1 MFGSRLT
8 YGRRNKSSFLREKQ
22 EEQMLWD
29 QQESS
34 SSANTNR
41 HSSVLKESSH
51 SKNNSV
57 SSLAALKRRSSSNTA
72 ALNRDNNK
80 ENENIAL
87 PRKLDHAPRSRPLSM
102 VSTSS
107 VSSTGSSTRTVL
119 LDRVSKA
126 FSSLSSDH
134 GSRRASV
141 VQQPPHT
148 PKQQMNPESR
158 WSMTTG
164 TNTPSTQTGST
175 PAGRTSSLR
184 RSFVEN
190 NLNSLL
196 GTDEDLDLSLHQYSF
211 DNNNNNNKSVHSGD
225 VSMDSVHSA
234 TLHNSSSGSN
244 TNSNTTTNDDDH
256 DHDHDVSMNS
266 HPSNASLVSI
276 VSKTGHGRKESAT
289 FYMLDPPQQSNSSL
303 HSYSQHSQ
311 HSQHST
317 PYRQSLAPAQSLRQ
331 KISLMSLEKHE
342 PLRRKHISKESISTP
357 RELSK
362 DEQRKGS
369 TSSHSSFFSIKSF
382 RSQHNS
388 NYEDR
393 TPSRSSTASSLASM
407 SSNHSEMS
415 IKRSF
420 SDVRKSILSLRG
432 SNSSNNS
439 DSRGNRMSFLGKR
452 SNEPAMAHVK
462 AQISLPTPDNLSR
475 DKLRNKL
482 KASSSLLSLT
492 RSETDSSQV
501 VAMPF
506 EDLQTTQLSTLL
518 NLCDCG
524 EVVDFTFFLDSI
536 LSDHTQ
542 GALVK
547 LAEASY
553 SEVFA
558 RGSSV
563 FKIIPFGNDEQEQ
576 SPVKDIIQELTI
588 AKTVQSLE
596 GFVKVR
602 GATVCRGKYPDHLIG
617 LWDDFANFKGS
628 ESHRPDF
635 YSDTQLFC
643 VVELANSGTDLEHF
657 ELESWMEAEYVFWRV
672 VSSIAEAESKFQFEH
687 RDLHWGNIVIQR
699 TARPDI
705 EEKLANMSLDDLDN
719 AVFDDEDDFVAPNL
733 KVTLIDYTLSR
744 AQVPARFGIDDGAVT
759 TVFTG
764 LDHPDFF
771 RGRGDYQFDI
781 YRFMRVLLNSAT
793 SEMSSAANC
802 GASINS
808 SHSSLSSVAS
818 NKRDSNETDWSLFA
832 PKTNIMWLHYLA
844 TKLLENKGL
853 SHVTTTR
860 SGRLSFGTSSSS
872 LRSAY
877 LAGDSMDTNGHHM
890 SNPHEE
896 ARACKS
902 LNTVTRC
909 IDPRRKKLGGKRSG
923 TAMVFQDFVSASDVL
938 DWGYKNNLIPEGLL

>member
-1 MFGSRLT
+1 
-8 YGRRNKSSFLREKQ
+8 
-22 EEQMLWD
+22 MLWD

-34 SSANTNR
+34 SMSSTTNSSR
-41 HSSVLKESSH
+41 SSVLKESSH
-51 SKNNSV
+51 SKTNSV

-72 ALNRDNNK
+72 ANRDNK

-87 PRKLDHAPRSRPLSM
+87 PRKVDHAPRSRPLSM

-141 VQQPPHT
+141 VQQQPPHT

-164 TNTPSTQTGST
+164 TNTPSTQTGGT

-196 GTDEDLDLSLHQYSF
+196 GTDDDLDLSLHQYSF
-211 DNNNNNNKSVHSGD
+211 DNNISNNHSNHSKDTTSSGD
-225 VSMDSVHSA
+225 VSMDSVHST
-234 TLHNSSSGSN
+234 TLHS
-244 TNSNTTTNDDDH
+244 NSNDDH
-256 DHDHDVSMNS
+256 DHDHDVSMTS

-303 HSYSQHSQ
+303 HSYSQ
-311 HSQHST
+311 QHST
-317 PYRQSLAPAQSLRQ
+317 PHRQSLAPAQQSLRQ

-432 SNSSNNS
+432 SSSSNHNHNSSS
-439 DSRGNRMSFLGKR
+439 DSRNRLSFLGKR

-536 LSDHTQ
+536 LSDHRQ
-542 GALVK
+542 GPLVK

-553 SEVFA
+553 SEVFS
-558 RGSSV
+558 RGASV

-588 AKTVQSLE
+588 AKTVQTLE
-596 GFVKVR
+596 GFVQVK

-617 LWDDFANFKGS
+617 LWDDYASFKGS

-635 YSDTQLFC
+635 YSDSQLFC

-657 ELESWMEAEYVFWRV
+657 ELENWMEAEYVFWRV
-672 VSSIAEAESKFQFEH
+672 VASIAEAESKFQFEH

-699 TARPDI
+699 TSATRPDL
-705 EEKLANMSLDDLDN
+705 EEKLANMSLDELDN
-719 AVFDDEDDFVAPNL
+719 AVFDDDDDFVAPNL

-744 AQVPARFGIDDGAVT
+744 AQVPARYGIDDGAVT

-781 YRFMRVLLNSAT
+781 YRFMRVLINSAT
-793 SEMSSAANC
+793 SEINAGANC

-860 SGRLSFGTSSSS
+860 SGRLSFGTSNSS

-877 LAGDSMDTNGHHM
+877 LAGGDSTDTNGHHHHM

>member
-34 SSANTNR
+34 NTNTTR
-41 HSSVLKESSH
+41 QGVLKESSH
-51 SKNNSV
+51 SKTNSV

-164 TNTPSTQTGST
+164 TNTPSTQTGGT

-211 DNNNNNNKSVHSGD
+211 DKNKDTTSSGD
-225 VSMDSVHSA
+225 VSMDSVHST
-234 TLHNSSSGSN
+234 TLHSN
-244 TNSNTTTNDDDH
+244 NNNDDH
-256 DHDHDVSMNS
+256 DHDQDVSMTS

-289 FYMLDPPQQSNSSL
+289 FYMLDPPQQKSNSSL
-303 HSYSQHSQ
+303 HSYSQHSP
-311 HSQHST
+311 HSST

-432 SNSSNNS
+432 SSSSSHSHHNNS
-439 DSRGNRMSFLGKR
+439 ESRNRLSFLGKR

-524 EVVDFTFFLDSI
+524 EVVDFSFFLDSI
-536 LSDHTQ
+536 LSDHRQ

-553 SEVFA
+553 SEVFS

-596 GFVKVR
+596 GFVQVK

-617 LWDDFANFKGS
+617 LWDDYANFKGS

-635 YSDTQLFC
+635 YSDSQLFC

-672 VSSIAEAESKFQFEH
+672 VTSIAEAESKFQFEH

-719 AVFDDEDDFVAPNL
+719 AVFDDDDDFVAPNL

-744 AQVPARFGIDDGAVT
+744 AQVPARYGIDDGAVT

-781 YRFMRVLLNSAT
+781 YRFMRVLINSAT
-793 SEMSSAANC
+793 SEMNAAANC

-860 SGRLSFGTSSSS
+860 SGRLSFGTSNSS

-877 LAGDSMDTNGHHM
+877 LAGGGDSVDNNGHHM
-890 SNPHEE
+890 SNPHAE

>member
-1 MFGSRLT
+1 MSRDRVFGTRLT

-29 QQESS
+29 QQETTS
-34 SSANTNR
+34 NR
-41 HSSVLKESSH
+41 HSGVLKESSH
-51 SKNNSV
+51 SKTNSV
-57 SSLAALKRRSSSNTA
+57 SSLAALKRRSSSQGVN
-72 ALNRDNNK
+72 NSNK

-87 PRKLDHAPRSRPLSM
+87 PRKDNLAPRSRPLSM

-141 VQQPPHT
+141 VQPPHT

-158 WSMTTG
+158 WSTTTG
-164 TNTPSTQTGST
+164 TNTPSTH
-175 PAGRTSSLR
+175 GRTSSLR

-196 GTDEDLDLSLHQYSF
+196 GTDDDLDLSLTQYGLE
-211 DNNNNNNKSVHSGD
+211 N
-225 VSMDSVHSA
+225 
-234 TLHNSSSGSN
+234 NSSADISMESIH
-244 TNSNTTTNDDDH
+244 STTL
-256 DHDHDVSMNS
+256 HDHDVSMS
-266 HPSNASLVSI
+266 SDTSEHVASPSNASMVSI

-289 FYMLDPPQQSNSSL
+289 FYMLDPPQSNSSL
-303 HSYSQHSQ
+303 
-311 HSQHST
+311 HST

-342 PLRRKHISKESISTP
+342 PLRRKHVSKESISTP

-382 RSQHNS
+382 RSQHNA
-388 NYEDR
+388 NYEER
-393 TPSRSSTASSLASM
+393 TPSRSSTASSLASI

-432 SNSSNNS
+432 SSSSSNS
-439 DSRGNRMSFLGKR
+439 DSRGNRRSFLGKR

-524 EVVDFTFFLDSI
+524 EVVDFSFFLDSI
-536 LSDHTQ
+536 LSDHRQ

-596 GFVKVR
+596 GFVQVR

-617 LWDDFANFKGS
+617 LWDDYANFKGS

-635 YSDTQLFC
+635 YSDSQLFC

-687 RDLHWGNIVIQR
+687 RDMHWGNIVIQR

-719 AVFDDEDDFVAPNL
+719 AVFDDEDDFIAPNL

-744 AQVPARFGIDDGAVT
+744 ARVPARYGIDDGAVS

-781 YRFMRVLLNSAT
+781 YRFMRVLINSAT
-793 SEMSSAANC
+793 SEMNASANC

-844 TKLLENKGL
+844 TKLLDNKGL

-860 SGRLSFGTSSSS
+860 SGRLSFGTSNSS

-877 LAGDSMDTNGHHM
+877 LAGENPESGHHM

-902 LNTVTRC
+902 LNQVTRC

-923 TAMVFQDFVSASDVL
+923 TAMVFQDFDSASDVL

>member
-1 MFGSRLT
+1 
-8 YGRRNKSSFLREKQ
+8 
-22 EEQMLWD
+22 MLWD
-29 QQESS
+29 QQETSTSS
-34 SSANTNR
+34 NNPNR
-41 HSSVLKESSH
+41 HSGVLKESSH

-72 ALNRDNNK
+72 SLVSRDNNNK

-87 PRKLDHAPRSRPLSM
+87 PRKLDNAPRSRPLSM

-134 GSRRASV
+134 GSRRTSV

-148 PKQQMNPESR
+148 PKRQMNPESR

-164 TNTPSTQTGST
+164 TNTPSTHTGST

-196 GTDEDLDLSLHQYSF
+196 ADEDLDLSLHQYSF
-211 DNNNNNNKSVHSGD
+211 DNKDTASNSGD
-225 VSMDSVHSA
+225 VSMESAHSI
-234 TLHNSSSGSN
+234 TLQN
-244 TNSNTTTNDDDH
+244 DDH

-289 FYMLDPPQQSNSSL
+289 FYMLEPPQQSNSSL
-303 HSYSQHSQ
+303 HSYSHHSQ
-311 HSQHST
+311 YNNSQHST

-382 RSQHNS
+382 RSQHNQ

-432 SNSSNNS
+432 SSSSSNS
-439 DSRGNRMSFLGKR
+439 DSRGNRRSFLGKR
-452 SNEPAMAHVK
+452 TNEPAMAHVK

-482 KASSSLLSLT
+482 KASTSLLSLT
-492 RSETDSSQV
+492 RSETDTSQV

-506 EDLQTTQLSTLL
+506 EDLRTTQLSTLL

-536 LSDHTQ
+536 LSDHRQ

-596 GFVKVR
+596 GFVKVL

-617 LWDDFANFKGS
+617 LWDDYANFKGS

-635 YSDTQLFC
+635 YSDNQLFC
-643 VVELANSGTDLEHF
+643 IVELANSGTDLEHF

-744 AQVPARFGIDDGAVT
+744 ARVPARYGIDDGAVT

-781 YRFMRVLLNSAT
+781 YRFMRVLINSAT
-793 SEMSSAANC
+793 SEMNSVANC

-860 SGRLSFGTSSSS
+860 SGRLSFGTSNTS

-877 LAGDSMDTNGHHM
+877 LAGETMEAGHHM

-923 TAMVFQDFVSASDVL
+923 TAMVFQDFDSASDVL
-938 DWGYKNNLIPEGLL
+938 EWGFKNNLIPEGLL

>member
-1 MFGSRLT
+1 MFGTRLT

-29 QQESS
+29 QQETSS
-34 SSANTNR
+34 NR
-41 HSSVLKESSH
+41 VLKESSH

-57 SSLAALKRRSSSNTA
+57 SSLAALKRRSSNSA
-72 ALNRDNNK
+72 NK

-87 PRKLDHAPRSRPLSM
+87 PRKLDHAPKSRPLSM

-126 FSSLSSDH
+126 FSSLNSDH
-134 GSRRASV
+134 GSRRASI

-164 TNTPSTQTGST
+164 TNTPSTH
-175 PAGRTSSLR
+175 RTSSLR

-211 DNNNNNNKSVHSGD
+211 DGAAD
-225 VSMDSVHSA
+225 VSMDSVHT
-234 TLHNSSSGSN
+234 TL
-244 TNSNTTTNDDDH
+244 NDDN
-256 DHDHDVSMNS
+256 DVSMES

-289 FYMLDPPQQSNSSL
+289 FYMLDPPQQKSNASL
-303 HSYSQHSQ
+303 
-311 HSQHST
+311 HST
-317 PYRQSLAPAQSLRQ
+317 PYRQPLAPAQSLRQ

-357 RELSK
+357 RELTK

-369 TSSHSSFFSIKSF
+369 TSSSTSFFSIKSF

-388 NYEDR
+388 NYEER

-432 SNSSNNS
+432 SSSSNS
-439 DSRGNRMSFLGKR
+439 DSRGNRRSFLGKR
-452 SNEPAMAHVK
+452 TNGPAMAHVK

-524 EVVDFTFFLDSI
+524 EVVDFTFYLDTI
-536 LSDHTQ
+536 LSDHQQ
-542 GALVK
+542 GALIK

-553 SEVFA
+553 SEVFS
-558 RGSSV
+558 RGDSV

-588 AKTVQSLE
+588 AKTVQSLD
-596 GFVKVR
+596 GFVKVK

-617 LWDDFANFKGS
+617 LWDDYANFKGS

-635 YSDTQLFC
+635 YSDNQLFC

-657 ELESWMEAEYVFWRV
+657 ELENWMEAEYVFWKV
-672 VSSIAEAESKFQFEH
+672 VSSISEAESKFQFEH

-699 TARPDI
+699 TARLED
-705 EEKLANMSLDDLDN
+705 KLANMSLDDLDN
-719 AVFDDEDDFVAPNL
+719 AVFDEDDEFVRPSL

-744 AQVPARFGIDDGAVT
+744 ARVPARYGIEDGAMT

-781 YRFMRVLLNSAT
+781 YRFMRVLINSAT
-793 SEMSSAANC
+793 SEMAVSNCSS
-802 GASINS
+802 SINS

-818 NKRDSNETDWSLFA
+818 NKRDSNETNWSLFA

-860 SGRLSFGTSSSS
+860 SGRLSFGTSNSS

-877 LAGDSMDTNGHHM
+877 LAGDNMDTCM
-890 SNPHEE
+890 TNPHEE

>member
-1 MFGSRLT
+1 MSRDRMFGSRLT

-29 QQESS
+29 QQEASS
-34 SSANTNR
+34 GSNRSSV
-41 HSSVLKESSH
+41 VLKESSH

-57 SSLAALKRRSSSNTA
+57 SSLAALKRRSSSNA
-72 ALNRDNNK
+72 FNNK

-87 PRKLDHAPRSRPLSM
+87 PRKLDHAPRSRPISM

-164 TNTPSTQTGST
+164 TNTPSTQHGST

-196 GTDEDLDLSLHQYSF
+196 SGDNDLDLSLHQYAH
-211 DNNNNNNKSVHSGD
+211 DHPVNGAKPHSGD
-225 VSMDSVHSA
+225 VSMESVQDTSHHSI
-234 TLHNSSSGSN
+234 TIQDEEL
-244 TNSNTTTNDDDH
+244 
-256 DHDHDVSMNS
+256 DHDVSMNS

-289 FYMLDPPQQSNSSL
+289 FYMLDPPQQQQTSSL
-303 HSYSQHSQ
+303 HSLSQLSQHNTNNTCTST
-311 HSQHST
+311 SQHST

-331 KISLMSLEKHE
+331 KISLMSLEKNE
-342 PLRRKHISKESISTP
+342 PLRRKHISKESISSP

-362 DEQRKGS
+362 GEQRKGS

-382 RSQHNS
+382 RSQN
-388 NYEDR
+388 NQTYDDR

-407 SSNHSEMS
+407 SSAHSEMS

-432 SNSSNNS
+432 SSSSSNS
-439 DSRGNRMSFLGKR
+439 DSRGNRRSFLGKR
-452 SNEPAMAHVK
+452 SNDPAMAHVK

-524 EVVDFTFFLDSI
+524 EVVDFSFFLDTV
-536 LSDHTQ
+536 LSDHRQ

-553 SEVFA
+553 SEVFS

-596 GFVKVR
+596 GFVKVL

-617 LWDDFANFKGS
+617 LWDDYANFKGS

-635 YSDTQLFC
+635 YSENQLFC

-672 VSSIAEAESKFQFEH
+672 VNSIAEAESKFQFEH

-744 AQVPARFGIDDGAVT
+744 AQVPARYGIDDGAVT

-781 YRFMRVLLNSAT
+781 YRFMRVLINSAT
-793 SEMSSAANC
+793 SELNSVVNC

-844 TKLLENKGL
+844 TKLLDNKGL
-853 SHVTTTR
+853 SHITTTR
-860 SGRLSFGTSSSS
+860 SGRLSFGTSNSS

-877 LAGDSMDTNGHHM
+877 LAGETMETGHHM
-890 SNPHEE
+890 SNPLEE

-909 IDPRRKKLGGKRSG
+909 IDPRRKKLGGKRAG
-923 TAMVFQDFVSASDVL
+923 TAMVFQDFDSASDVL